1 MSNDNRAAD
10 RDRNGISADSTEVT
24 VSVLPWS
31 PEPHRLLSGRAAFGK
46 TVRVPTVLD
55 AVPPGPTETTTSP
68 AGASFT
74 RNGWEWCG
82 LCTCRVLDGRCSN
95 TQCSKNGK

>member
-1 MSNDNRAAD
+1 MSNDNRAAA
-10 RDRNGISADSTEVT
+10 RDRNGISADSTEVS
-24 VSVLPWS
+24 VSVQRD

-55 AVPPGPTETTTSP
+55 AVPPGPTGTTTSP
-68 AGASFT
+68 AGANFT

-82 LCTCRVLDGRCSN
+82 LCTCRVLGGRCSN
-95 TQCSKNGK
+95 TQCSKNRK